1 MNADGN
7 AKPYIFIS
15 YSHRDRERV
24 FPVLDA
30 MRERGYRF
38 WYDADIQAGRQWT
51 DELAASIAK
60 CAVFVPFASD
70 SYGASE
76 YCMQEIRY
84 AKSKKATV
92 SPAFLTDTS
101 ALSDNLRYQLEHL
114 HGFSLKSASPAISS
128 RGWRNKQFSARAATP
143 TPIP

>member
-1 MNADGN
+1 MNADEN

-24 FPVLDA
+24 FPALDA

-76 YCMQEIRY
+76 FFCG
-84 AKSKKATV
+84 ASKFLNGAT
-92 SPAFLTDTS
+92 
-101 ALSDNLRYQLEHL
+101 NLMN
-114 HGFSLKSASPAISS
+114 S
-128 RGWRNKQFSARAATP
+128 RENCTE
-143 TPIP
+143 